1 MNRLERS
8 TLKRRRY
15 QMYSRASFST
25 IAVMADSHEEG
36 GGGGIKGK
44 RKQEEYSSWPGGCS
58 EPDTRND
65 STRCGRKRKRKLER
79 ISEVGDLDG
88 IYDRPFRYS

>member
-25 IAVMADSHEEG
+25 IAVMADSHGEG
-36 GGGGIKGK
+36 GGGDKGK
-44 RKQEEYSSWPGGCS
+44 KE
-58 EPDTRND
+58 T
-65 STRCGRKRKRKLER
+65 GR
-79 ISEVGDLDG
+79 V
-88 IYDRPFRYS
+88 F

>member
-25 IAVMADSHEEG
+25 IAVMADSHGEG
-36 GGGGIKGK
+36 GGGGG
-44 RKQEEYSSWPGGCS
+44 
-58 EPDTRND
+58 
-65 STRCGRKRKRKLER
+65 
-79 ISEVGDLDG
+79 
-88 IYDRPFRYS
+88 